1 MSLIQLDRCGL
12 EELIYDIGE
21 GCLIFFYRNN
31 CPVCE
36 EMAPVLEE
44 LQPKYKGQ
52 FGFYYVNIDE
62 NKEVINCFKLD
73 EIPQVLFFK
82 DGEYQGK
89 LSGEFNQAQ
98 VVEKIQ
104 ENLVDLV

>member
-1 MSLIQLDRCGL
+1 MSLIQLDGCGL

-21 GCLIFFYRNN
+21 GCLIFFYRND
-31 CPVCE
+31 CFACE
-36 EMAPVLEE
+36 EVIPMLEE

-62 NKEVINCFKLD
+62 NKEVVNCFKLD
-73 EIPQVLFFK
+73 HIPEVLFFK

-89 LSGEFNQAQ
+89 MAGA
-98 VVEKIQ
+98 VEDDKVEQMIIDIL
-104 ENLVDLV
+104 EA